1 MTAACP
7 TFLLLCFCS
16 AALRMKNYR
25 FPEYFI
31 VTTLFAQTPVDFKRL
46 GSEYVLCENGGLLS
60 NDPDSTD
67 KGVLISN
74 PADP

>member
-1 MTAACP
+1 M
-7 TFLLLCFCS
+7 
-16 AALRMKNYR
+16 
-25 FPEYFI
+25 
-31 VTTLFAQTPVDFKRL
+31 TTLFAQTPVDFKRL

-74 PADP
+74 LKQKIGHLFKAEMLAYRRLKT